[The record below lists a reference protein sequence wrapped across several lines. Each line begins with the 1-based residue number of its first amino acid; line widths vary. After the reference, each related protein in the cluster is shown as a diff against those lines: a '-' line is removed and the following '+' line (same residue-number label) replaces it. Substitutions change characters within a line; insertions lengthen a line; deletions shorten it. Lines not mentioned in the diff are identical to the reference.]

1 MVSNCA
7 LFPIPHFIFKGSL
20 VDPLLRA
27 TFSPAYPL
35 ANIFHP
41 PEPSDCFAIDFPRRA
56 INPGEGLPIS
66 YASLGGSGRSC
77 PLLRASNEHC
87 ITVRVLRAR
96 RAPGRCLPIPSQGAR
111 SGSTGSTGVSFHPLI
126 VRVPRAGGRPGH
138 PPSAGGLFR
147 HPARGGEMGRVGQR
161 EQRDRHRQRQRS
173 QSLLSFNYPALTA
186 FFRALNN
193 CSWLIGFGR
202 NSTPAALNMLEAFS
216 SFGDPLSTM
225 IGQVGYWER

>member
-1 MVSNCA
+1 MGLLGKDSAHFAHSGPFFPPPVKIF
-7 LFPIPHFIFKGSL
+7 LFVPSCPSL
-20 VDPLLRA
+20 PVFLSWKDTPVGLRA
-27 TFSPAYPL
+27 AV
-35 ANIFHP
+35 
-41 PEPSDCFAIDFPRRA
+41 ER
-56 INPGEGLPIS
+56 G
-66 YASLGGSGRSC
+66 
-77 PLLRASNEHC
+77 
-87 ITVRVLRAR
+87 
-96 RAPGRCLPIPSQGAR
+96 PSQGAR
-111 SGSTGSTGVSFHPLI
+111 SASRRTTRSPSLCRRTSVSILL
-126 VRVPRAGGRPGH
+126 GGKWEGWDR
-138 PPSAGGLFR
+138 
-147 HPARGGEMGRVGQR
+147 R